1 MPKLLLI
8 TVSSPEIRRVRR
20 SRVLNFQQITMPY
33 LAARVPSG
41 WQTVHIDEAVEDI
54 DWNIEVDVVG
64 VTFHTPSAHHAYA
77 IAAHFK
83 LRNVC
88 VVMGGPHVTL
98 LPAEAGQHAD
108 VIFIGEAEGL
118 WEEFL
123 RGFEAGAYR
132 RVYRR
137 TDEVSLANIPM
148 ARKVLFHRRD
158 HTSGALFAT
167 RGCPHQC
174 DFCAIAVMYPHR
186 LRKRPI
192 AEVAAEY
199 ASFKGS
205 VIIFWDDNLA
215 GDMGYAKELFR
226 AITPHRKWW
235 SSQAGIQA
243 GRDDEFLA
251 LAAQSGCKQLFL
263 GLESISQLSM
273 SGVNKGFNRVEEYSS
288 IIARI
293 HSHGIAVQAG
303 IVFGF
308 DHDGPEIFSDTVD
321 FLEATGIQ
329 NATFN
334 ILTPFPGT
342 PLFRKL
348 ETEGRILTRDWR
360 MYNGRDE
367 VVYQPKRM
375 TVPELLDGFRY
386 ANERFY
392 SLSSIAKRL
401 SRAPVQIL
409 WTLPLNLAY
418 CYQWWRGARVPVH

>member
-1 MPKLLLI
+1 
-8 TVSSPEIRRVRR
+8 
-20 SRVLNFQQITMPY
+20 
-33 LAARVPSG
+33 
-41 WQTVHIDEAVEDI
+41 
-54 DWNIEVDVVG
+54 
-64 VTFHTPSAHHAYA
+64 
-77 IAAHFK
+77 
-83 LRNVC
+83 
-88 VVMGGPHVTL
+88 
-98 LPAEAGQHAD
+98 
-108 VIFIGEAEGL
+108 
-118 WEEFL
+118 
-123 RGFEAGAYR
+123 
-132 RVYRR
+132 
-137 TDEVSLANIPM
+137 
-148 ARKVLFHRRD
+148 
-158 HTSGALFAT
+158 
-167 RGCPHQC
+167 
-174 DFCAIAVMYPHR
+174 MYPHR

-226 AITPHRKWW
+226 AITPYRKWW

-273 SGVNKGFNRVEEYSS
+273 SAVNKGFNRVEEYSR

-321 FLEATGIQ
+321 FMEATGIQ

-360 MYNGRDE
+360 MYNGRNE

-409 WTLPLNLAY
+409 WTLPLNMAY